1 MGVVVLPPPS
11 HLHRM
16 RLTLCILLLGLT
28 AFVMVNAAASQSEA
42 ENSVSRETRNAR
54 KQVDKKTQKGRKLR
68 RNKASRRHP
77 KRKSRKAKKS
87 LKRTRKNGQRRS
99 KPGRRAGRPAS
110 AAVRATARQNGKL
123 VGAKCSYIIFENILS
138 NGNGCKT
145 GDKFVLKA
153 ESGSRRQFLIIS
165 NKVILAFVSNTAGEK
180 KFTDCATIT
189 DVTAQLTCKA
199 VDGVADLVVVEGGS
213 SGNGGGAATAAS
225 TTAAATTAAATTA
238 AATTTAQGSTDFKC
252 GIKKKNT
259 KDSRIVGGTQ
269 TEVLEY
275 PWLVGL
281 ANDDGS
287 WFGCGGTLVAAEWVV
302 TAAHCVR
309 TYSASLPNGSL
320 PPGEKA
326 PTKLFI
332 GEHNHKQD
340 LSGEKR
346 KLLDIETYGFPPTLS
361 SNINDLALLKLK
373 EKVDLKEYT
382 PACLPQKGQSFVGNI
397 GNAVG
402 WGKTVM
408 SAANSDG
415 DLKDYAQDVAL
426 PIVSNQVC
434 QAANNDDPGILADE
448 LCAGADNKSTCQG
461 DSGGPLT
468 AEVDGQHVLAGV
480 TSRGSFAVCGSP
492 GTYAIFASV
501 AYYRDWIQQFMDS
514 NGGATF
520 TP

>member
-238 AATTTAQGSTDFKC
+238 AATTTAQGSTNFKC
-252 GIKKKNT
+252 GMKKTKNS
-259 KDSRIVGGTQ
+259 KIVGGNE

-281 ANDDGS
+281 AYDDGS

-302 TAAHCVR
+302 TAGHCVR
-309 TYSASLPNGSL
+309 NYSETLPSLPQ
-320 PPGEKA
+320 GEKS

-332 GEHNHKQD
+332 GEHNLKQT

-346 KLLDIETYGFPPTLS
+346 KLLDIENYAFPQS
-361 SNINDLALLKLK
+361 SSDLALVKLK

-382 PACLPQKGQSFVGNI
+382 PACLPQQGQSFVGKI
-397 GNAVG
+397 GNSVG
-402 WGKTVM
+402 WGKTIM
-408 SAANSDG
+408 SAEDEG
-415 DLKDYAQDVAL
+415 FQDYVQDVAI
-426 PIVSNQVC
+426 PIVTNQVC
-434 QAANNDDPGILADE
+434 AAGNNDLIEADE
-448 LCAGADNKSTCQG
+448 ICAGADGKSPCNG

-468 AEVDGQHVLAGV
+468 VEVDGQHVLAGAV
-480 TSRGSFAVCGSP
+480 SRGSSDVCGLP
-492 GTYAIFASV
+492 GTYEVFASV
-501 AYYRDWIQQFMDS
+501 AFYRDWIQETMDL